1 MSDDPSPPARRRG
14 LGRGLSALLGEETR
28 NYAEADRSRA
38 GRTLPVEQLH
48 PGRYQPRRQ
57 FDDVK
62 MEALIQSVRE
72 KGVLQPLLVRR
83 RGDSATDYE
92 IIAGERR
99 WRAAQAAQLHDV
111 PVIVKELDDRECL
124 EIALI
129 ENIQREDLSPLDE
142 AEGYQRLTDEFSY
155 TQEVLARAVSKSRSH
170 VANMMRLLNLPDHV
184 KGYIRSGELSAGHAR
199 ALLGAPDPLALAQTA
214 IERGLNVRQLEK
226 LVQDAKAPKPGANAG
241 RGTPAARPE
250 KDADTRALERSL
262 SNALGLK
269 VTIDHADAGGRVTIH
284 YATLDQLDDVIQRLN
299 AAAASPAAL
308 DPLAPESLAGASPA
322 DDLPAA
328 GTRH

>member
-1 MSDDPSPPARRRG
+1 
-14 LGRGLSALLGEETR
+14 
-28 NYAEADRSRA
+28 
-38 GRTLPVEQLH
+38 VERLR

-57 FDDVK
+57 FDDAK
-62 MEALIQSVRE
+62 MDALVQSVKE

-83 RGDSATDYE
+83 LADSPADYE

-99 WRAAQAAQLHDV
+99 WRAAQAAQLHEV
-111 PVIVKELDDRECL
+111 PVIVKDLDDRECL

-199 ALLGAPDPLALAQTA
+199 ALLGAPDPLTLAQVA

-226 LVQDAKAPKPGANAG
+226 LVQDAKPPKSTLGGAGATARAAAAPA
-241 RGTPAARPE
+241 E

-269 VTIDHADAGGRVTIH
+269 VTIEHADSGGRVTIH
-284 YATLDQLDDVIQRLN
+284 YGTLDQLDDIIQRLN
-299 AAAASPAAL
+299 AAAAVIPATIDPIAAETLVGGAAQGDNSSP
-308 DPLAPESLAGASPA
+308 
-322 DDLPAA
+322 